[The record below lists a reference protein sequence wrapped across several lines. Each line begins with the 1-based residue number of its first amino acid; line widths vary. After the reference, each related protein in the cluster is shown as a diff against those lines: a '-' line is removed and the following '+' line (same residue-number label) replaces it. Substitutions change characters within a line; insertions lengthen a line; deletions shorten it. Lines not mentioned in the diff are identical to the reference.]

1 MSQVHHDDGAR
12 RSGVVALAHQPLR
25 QAVLDALRTAIIDG
39 RFAPGERLFEDHLA
53 HELDVSR
60 NPVREA
66 LQALATEGFVEL
78 EPRRGARV
86 AMVSRQKA
94 QDLFEVREALE
105 GLVSRLAAERR
116 TAEQLARLQ
125 DIVATGREA
134 AAEGR
139 LAQLPALNTHFHTT
153 LAEAAGNALLTE
165 ELERLSHVVQ
175 WVYSKRIHQRFADSW
190 QEHAAI
196 LAAIERQDS
205 HAALAAA
212 SLHIAQ
218 ARSAFLAEGLL
229 PD

>member
-1 MSQVHHDDGAR
+1 MNDGVTTGTTRLAAV
-12 RSGVVALAHQPLR
+12 GLAHQPLR
-25 QAVLDALRTAIIDG
+25 QAVLDALRAGIIAG
-39 RFAPGERLFEDHLA
+39 QYAPGERLLEDHIA

-66 LQALATEGFVEL
+66 LQALALEGFVEL

-86 AMVSRQKA
+86 ATVSRQKA

-116 TAEQLARLQ
+116 TEAQLAELQ
-125 DIVATGREA
+125 SIVEAGRA
-134 AAEGR
+134 AAADGR
-139 LAQLPALNTHFHTT
+139 LTDLPGLNTRFHTT
-153 LAEAAGNALLTE
+153 LAAAAGNDLLTE

-218 ARSAFLAEGLL
+218 ARSAFLAEGSL